1 MSTKVSVFEFPQY
14 LIPAPSERHQHL
26 AKGTSVEDWDTS
38 SCSSAIAIGS
48 GDVAVGCVDALVVAF
63 FQIGNPV
70 LLLGFADFLGDLSAV
85 LAVLFADG
93 VLRESSWLIGKLT

>member
-1 MSTKVSVFEFPQY
+1 MMDTTYYILVLNDGLCGCSVGCFGLQ
-14 LIPAPSERHQHL
+14 
-26 AKGTSVEDWDTS
+26 DWDTS

-93 VLRESSWLIGKLT
+93 VLRESSWLIGKLS